1 MENLSIK
8 VSVGELIDK
17 LSILEIKTKKITDK
31 NKLSFV
37 YDEYKILK
45 EKSSFFFENEVVDE
59 LYKKLLIT
67 NLLLWEIEDKIRDK
81 ERQKKF
87 DDEFVD
93 LARKVYITND
103 KRFEL
108 KNQINQICNSVI
120 KEQKSY
126 EKY

>member
-1 MENLSIK
+1 M
-8 VSVGELIDK
+8 
-17 LSILEIKTKKITDK
+17 
-31 NKLSFV
+31 
-37 YDEYKILK
+37 
-45 EKSSFFFENEVVDE
+45 
-59 LYKKLLIT
+59 
-67 NLLLWEIEDKIRDK
+67 WEIEDKIRDK

>member
-1 MENLSIK
+1 MENLSIQ